1 MQNIRAIQDHFSP
14 IIIGGLNETE
24 ILLIIQSNYDD
35 LKLRILGMRF
45 LPNVMVKFRRSL
57 SLKLISTRCN
67 HHKCADSN
75 LKKM

>member
-1 MQNIRAIQDHFSP
+1 MTLNDVSMTFLQTDTEGSRQLYALMQNIRAIQDHFSP

-45 LPNVMVKFRRSL
+45 QMIIKQRY
-57 SLKLISTRCN
+57 
-67 HHKCADSN
+67 
-75 LKKM
+75 

>member
-35 LKLRILGMRF
+35 LKLRILGLCFQQNLMVRF
-45 LPNVMVKFRRSL
+45 DVYLP
-57 SLKLISTRCN
+57 
-67 HHKCADSN
+67 
-75 LKKM
+75 

>member
-35 LKLRILGMRF
+35 LKLRILGMCF
-45 LPNVMVKFRRSL
+45 LQNVMVKFRRSL
-57 SLKLISTRCN
+57 S
-67 HHKCADSN
+67 
-75 LKKM
+75 

>member
-35 LKLRILGMRF
+35 LKLRILGMS
-45 LPNVMVKFRRSL
+45 FRWNDIGPYRKEKSGRAT
-57 SLKLISTRCN
+57 LKNER
-67 HHKCADSN
+67 K
-75 LKKM
+75 

>member
-45 LPNVMVKFRRSL
+45 YQILWWKFVG
-57 SLKLISTRCN
+57 
-67 HHKCADSN
+67 HYP
-75 LKKM
+75 

>member
-35 LKLRILGMRF
+35 LKLRILGMSFRS
-45 LPNVMVKFRRSL
+45 NAMVKSSRATLKNERIGRS
-57 SLKLISTRCN
+57 
-67 HHKCADSN
+67 H
-75 LKKM
+75 